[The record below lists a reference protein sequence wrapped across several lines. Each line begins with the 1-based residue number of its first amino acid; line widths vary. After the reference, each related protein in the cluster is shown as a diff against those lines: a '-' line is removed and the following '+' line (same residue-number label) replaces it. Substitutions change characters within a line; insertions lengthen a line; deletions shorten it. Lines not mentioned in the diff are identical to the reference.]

1 VVVLVLEQILEME
14 EMVVRLVVV
23 LEVQHHH
30 PLTPAPQGH
39 EQRHPYKGLM
49 VVLEKERIRSVVVV
63 AVVQGKRVMRMV
75 KEMVE
80 TVFFQV

>member
-1 VVVLVLEQILEME
+1 MLEQILEME

-23 LEVQHHH
+23 LEVQQAH
-30 PLTPAPQGH
+30 PLTPAAQGH
-39 EQRHPYKGLM
+39 EQRHPYKVLM
-49 VVLEKERIRSVVVV
+49 VVLEQELELVRSLVVV
-63 AVVQGKRVMRMV
+63 AVVQGKRVIRMV